1 MGLSHARQIVTCEAD
16 AVLYPTGYTPPM
28 SERRSSEVPNYIRAW
43 REHRAM
49 TLEQVAEK
57 IGYEKMTLSR
67 WERGQRVV
75 TVDQLQK
82 IADALHC
89 ALYDLLY
96 RDPTDAINIFKAWA
110 DMPADQRG
118 VLSKMLK
125 GLVEDEDE
133 LQSENPGL

>member
-1 MGLSHARQIVTCEAD
+1 MGLSRARQIVTCEAD
-16 AVLYPTGYTPPM
+16 AELDPTGYTAPM

-75 TVDQLQK
+75 TVDQLHK

-89 ALYDLLY
+89 TLYDLLY
-96 RDPTDAINIFKAWA
+96 RNPEEAIDLFKAWA

-118 VLSKMLK
+118 VLSRMLR
-125 GLVEDEDE
+125 GLVDDDENAGRKT
-133 LQSENPGL
+133 S